1 MQDTLNWLGGIAPE
15 LRAIRQDIHAN
26 PELGLEEHRTAAL
39 VAEKLRGWGIET
51 TEGVGGTGV
60 VGTIKGRLPGQRAV
74 GLRADMD
81 ALALTEQTDL
91 PYASM
96 AAGKMHACGHDGHTT
111 MLLGAARYL
120 AEHRDFAGTVQ
131 LIFQPAEEGR
141 GGALA
146 MLNDGLFE
154 RFPVDSVYGMH
165 NTPGLPVGKF
175 RIRKGPCAAG
185 GAGWRVTFRGKG
197 GHGGSTPH
205 LTQDLTVVQAHFVL
219 GLQSIVGRNVSP
231 LEPAVI
237 SVGYLSGGDLNAT
250 NVMPSEVVVA
260 GTARYYAREVRETL
274 ERRIRELAE
283 GLATMHGAAADV
295 FIRWGAV
302 PVVNHD
308 AETDVAAAAAR
319 AIVGDEAVSTDAP
332 KSTGGED
339 FAFMLEKR
347 PGAII
352 GIGNGVSPDGTWHAL
367 HTPKYDFNDEIL
379 PLGAA
384 YWVSIVR
391 EELRAG

>member
-15 LRAIRQDIHAN
+15 LKAIRRDIHAN

-39 VAEKLRGWGIET
+39 VAEKLRAWGIET

-60 VGTIKGRLPGQRAV
+60 VGTIRGRLPGQRAV

-91 PYASM
+91 PYASK
-96 AAGKMHACGHDGHTT
+96 ASGKMHACGHDGHTT

-260 GTARYYAREVRETL
+260 GTARYYAKEVRETL

-283 GLATMHGAAADV
+283 GLASLHGATADV

-319 AIVGDEAVSTDAP
+319 AIVGDDAVSTDAP

-352 GIGNGVSPDGTWHAL
+352 GIGNGVNPDGTWHAL

-391 EELRAG
+391 QELRAG

>member
-1 MQDTLNWLGGIAPE
+1 MQDTLNWLGGIVPE
-15 LRAIRQDIHAN
+15 LTAIRRDIHAN

-39 VAEKLRGWGIET
+39 VAGKLRAWGIET

-81 ALALTEQTDL
+81 ALALTEQTNL
-91 PYASM
+91 PYASTSS
-96 AAGKMHACGHDGHTT
+96 GKMHACGHDGHTT

-260 GTARYYAREVRETL
+260 GTARYYAKEVRETL

-283 GLATMHGAAADV
+283 GLANLHGATAEV

-319 AIVGDEAVSTDAP
+319 AIVGGEAVSTEAP

-352 GIGNGVSPDGTWHAL
+352 GIGNGVNPDGTWHAL

-391 EELRAG
+391 QELRAG

>member
-1 MQDTLNWLGGIAPE
+1 MQDTLNWLGGIVPE
-15 LRAIRQDIHAN
+15 LTAIRRDIHAN

-39 VAEKLRGWGIET
+39 VAEKLRAWGIET

-60 VGTIKGRLPGQRAV
+60 VGTIRGRLPGQRAV

-81 ALALTEQTDL
+81 ALALTEQTNL
-91 PYASM
+91 PYASTSS
-96 AAGKMHACGHDGHTT
+96 GKMHACGHDGHTT

-260 GTARYYAREVRETL
+260 GTARYYAKEVRETL

-283 GLATMHGAAADV
+283 GLASLHGATAEV

-319 AIVGDEAVSTDAP
+319 AIVGGEAVSTDAP

-352 GIGNGVSPDGTWHAL
+352 GIGNGVNPDGTWHAL

-391 EELRAG
+391 QELRAG

>member
-1 MQDTLNWLGGIAPE
+1 
-15 LRAIRQDIHAN
+15 
-26 PELGLEEHRTAAL
+26 
-39 VAEKLRGWGIET
+39 
-51 TEGVGGTGV
+51 
-60 VGTIKGRLPGQRAV
+60 
-74 GLRADMD
+74 
-81 ALALTEQTDL
+81 
-91 PYASM
+91 
-96 AAGKMHACGHDGHTT
+96 MHACGHDGHTT

-260 GTARYYAREVRETL
+260 GTARYYAKEVRETL

-283 GLATMHGAAADV
+283 GLASLHGATADV

-319 AIVGDEAVSTDAP
+319 AIVGDDAVSTDAP

-352 GIGNGVSPDGTWHAL
+352 GIGNGVNPDGTWHAL

-391 EELRAG
+391 QELRAG